1 MTGVNTDNDLQRLQA
16 QLQQELAELDEI
28 AEGAEAAA
36 APVTLD
42 QTRMGRLSRM
52 DAMQGQAMA
61 QATNAR
67 RQTRATA
74 VRAALLRLQCGEY
87 GLCLKCGETIASGRL
102 RVNPAAM
109 LCIACAE
116 QADQGNAS

>member
-67 RQTRATA
+67 ATA